1 MCHTGNSRLVIC
13 IYAMVDFKEDIFEGD
28 TFKIIMMLMV
38 MIIIMMMNTI
48 LAIITHRDGWRLLGT
63 LVLLQGS
70 WLLNKISFVLNDK
83 SNFIQGVSE

>member
-1 MCHTGNSRLVIC
+1 
-13 IYAMVDFKEDIFEGD
+13 MVDFKEDIFEGD

-38 MIIIMMMNTI
+38 MIIIMMVNTI
-48 LAIITHRDGWRLLGT
+48 LAIITHRDGWHLLGT

-70 WLLNKISFVLNDK
+70 WLPNKISFVLNDK

>member
-1 MCHTGNSRLVIC
+1 
-13 IYAMVDFKEDIFEGD
+13 MVDFKEDIFEGD

-38 MIIIMMMNTI
+38 MIIIMMVNTI

-70 WLLNKISFVLNDK
+70 WLPNKISFVLNDK
-83 SNFIQGVSE
+83 SNFMKMLHGRFSDQNIALKVVLM

>member
-1 MCHTGNSRLVIC
+1 
-13 IYAMVDFKEDIFEGD
+13 MVDFKEDIFEGD

-38 MIIIMMMNTI
+38 MIIIMMVNTI

-70 WLLNKISFVLNDK
+70 WLPNKISFVLNDK